1 MTYNRLYSIFR
12 CNVYKFV
19 QVKFK
24 MWVINIY
31 NRLLSLLSLSFR
43 HALALCE
50 PNLFLNLL
58 IRSFCKIFRSLRI
71 LIFDLHVQI
80 PKLLRN
86 ILNQPILKNIH
97 EKQFIIIL
105 IVSTSFL
112 TYIAA
117 NVENLFAVEPF
128 IFEIFQPH
136 VIGLA

>member
-1 MTYNRLYSIFR
+1 MGHQHLQQT
-12 CNVYKFV
+12 
-19 QVKFK
+19 
-24 MWVINIY
+24 
-31 NRLLSLLSLSFR
+31 SFLMQSVL

-97 EKQFIIIL
+97 EKQFYYHLNRLNKFPDLYCSQCRELVCRWTIHLWNISASCHRPGLNTDFHPISYLKARVKNMIL
-105 IVSTSFL
+105 NFD
-112 TYIAA
+112 
-117 NVENLFAVEPF
+117 N
-128 IFEIFQPH
+128 
-136 VIGLA
+136 G